1 MIHLQVSL
9 LHDVDFQ
16 CTRKT
21 SVDQASDRRRAVP
34 NLIEESSMATLNQLT
49 NAKAI
54 AIAKLAR
61 PKTVQ
66 IKAIE

>member
-9 LHDVDFQ
+9 RHDVDFQ
-16 CTRKT
+16 CTRK